1 MEQRWRAAR
10 RRCVGRAAQC
20 GGRLVSLD
28 LIPLAKAK
36 RVLSGEAS
44 EPPPRPIRP
53 GVQLDLLFRS
63 QGPRLLRF
71 LTRRAIGRADADDL
85 VQECFLRLARRI
97 SGDAFPHNPEAYL
110 HTIAVNLLRDRARTK
125 ASRGDQLHEPLDEET
140 IADTSADQEQRL
152 ALREKLDQYDAVLAR
167 LRPKT
172 REIFLLHRI
181 EGLTYGQIAAKTG
194 LSQSGV
200 EKHMMKAIAHLDRLF
215 EPTA

>member
-1 MEQRWRAAR
+1 M
-10 RRCVGRAAQC
+10 
-20 GGRLVSLD
+20 SLD
-28 LIPLAKAK
+28 LIPLAAAK
-36 RVLSGEAS
+36 RALSSEVS
-44 EPPPRPIRP
+44 EPAPRPATS
-53 GVQLDLLFRS
+53 GVQLDQLFRS

-71 LTRRAIGRADADDL
+71 LARRAIGRTDADDM
-85 VQECFLRLARRI
+85 VQECFLRLARRT
-97 SGDAFPHNPEAYL
+97 SGDTFPHNPEAYL
-110 HTIAVNLLRDRARTK
+110 HAIAVNLLRDRARTK
-125 ASRGDQLHEPLDEET
+125 ASRGDHLHEPLDEEA
-140 IADTSADQEQRL
+140 IADTSPDQEQRL
-152 ALREKLDQYDAVLAR
+152 ELREKLDQYDAVLVR